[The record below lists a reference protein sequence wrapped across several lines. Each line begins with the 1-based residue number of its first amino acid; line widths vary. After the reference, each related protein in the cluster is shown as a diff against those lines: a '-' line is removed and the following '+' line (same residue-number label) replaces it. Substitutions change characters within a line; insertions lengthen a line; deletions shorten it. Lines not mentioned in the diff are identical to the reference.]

1 MNITSTQTVLGAV
14 TLVLTLSGCAG
25 MSKTAAAP
33 AAPPPVAAAPAPAPA
48 PAPARVSAPAPAPIV
63 FVISDVNFEFDKSTL
78 TPKAEG
84 ILSEVVAALREQ
96 PGVAYVVNG
105 HTDSRGSTAY
115 NQGLSERRANSVR
128 DYLINHGIPVGQT
141 TAHGFSE
148 LRPVAT
154 NDTDSGR
161 AENRRVEIR
170 QAT

>member
-33 AAPPPVAAAPAPAPA
+33 AAPPPIAAAPAPAPA
-48 PAPARVSAPAPAPIV
+48 PAKVSAPAPAPIV

-84 ILSEVVAALREQ
+84 ILSEVVDALRGQ

-141 TAHGFSE
+141 TSHGFSE